1 MSSAS
6 GTLALGKAEI
16 IRLRRNKRYLFFT
29 LALPIVLY
37 LALAKTA
44 TTEGGVPFK
53 IYYLFEMASLG
64 AFSGAFNNNAIR
76 ISQERKD
83 GWIRQLRLTC
93 LPANSYVVAK
103 IIATVA
109 LTAPQIAIMMLLG
122 RFYGDIQLPI
132 WQWTVIALAIWLGTL
147 IFAALAVAIGY
158 WMNPNSVQP
167 VIMIIFLFFSL
178 FGGLWF
184 PVTGGLK
191 TFAQGTPT
199 YRIVQIATEVTTH
212 GTVQWTAVGVILIW
226 LAVFV
231 GLATFAV
238 RNAAEAI

>member
-1 MSSAS
+1 MG
-6 GTLALGKAEI
+6 GTLLLARAEI
-16 IRLRRNKRYLFFT
+16 GRLRRNKRYLIFT
-29 LALPIVLY
+29 VALPVFLY
-37 LALAKTA
+37 LIFAKQSYTA
-44 TTEGGVPFK
+44 YGVSYKAF
-53 IYYLFEMASLG
+53 YMVGMASLG

-184 PVTGGLK
+184 PVTGGLR

-199 YRIVQIATEVTTH
+199 YRIVQLATDVVTH
-212 GTVQWTAVGVILIW
+212 GTV
-226 LAVFV
+226 
-231 GLATFAV
+231 
-238 RNAAEAI
+238 